1 MIEKIAVKNFKSL
14 KDIDLLLTNLNVLAG
29 LNGSGKSS
37 FIQSLLLLRQSWKS
51 TTGNVEG
58 LVLQDGDLI
67 SLGIG
72 KDVFYQYAGKEEK
85 IAFEI
90 QANKNLYKWSF
101 DYHPMKEI
109 LPENQTHYRTQLS
122 DFALFNRHFQYL
134 NAEHIPPQMRYGK
147 SENQVVNNRNI
158 GMKGEF
164 TAHYLSRYG
173 FSEKVQAKGLQHP
186 GANSDSL
193 IHQTDAW
200 INEISPGAKL
210 IAQEDRGIDVVRLA
224 IKFETKDGYTNEIKP
239 INTGFGISYVL
250 PVVVAILKA
259 GQGDI
264 LILENPESHLHP
276 RGQSTIGQLMAYAAQ
291 AGVNLFIETHSDHI
305 INGIRVAVK
314 DKRLAA
320 GNVKIFYFD
329 RVLDQSDQYTR
340 VEEILID
347 KNGELSS
354 YPRTFLDEWNEQLM
368 KLI

>member
-1 MIEKIAVKNFKSL
+1 M
-14 KDIDLLLTNLNVLAG
+14 
-29 LNGSGKSS
+29 
-37 FIQSLLLLRQSWKS
+37 
-51 TTGNVEG
+51 
-58 LVLQDGDLI
+58 VLQDGELI
-67 SLGIG
+67 SLGVG

-85 IAFEI
+85 IVFEI
-90 QANKNLYKWSF
+90 ESNEGVYKWSF
-101 DYHPMKEI
+101 DYFPMSEV
-109 LPENQTHYRTQLS
+109 LPANQTHYSDQLS
-122 DFALFNRHFQYL
+122 ACSLFNRNFQYL
-134 NAEHIPPQMRYGK
+134 NAEHIPPQMRYRK
-147 SENQVVNNRNI
+147 SETQVVSNRNI

-164 TAHYLSRYG
+164 AVHYLSQYG
-173 FSEKVQAKGLQHP
+173 ISEKIQYTGLLHP
-186 GANSDSL
+186 KANSNSL

-224 IKFETKDGYTNEIKP
+224 IKFETMDGYTNEVKP

-259 GQGDI
+259 RKGDI

-276 RGQSTIGQLMAYAAQ
+276 KGQSTIGRLAAYAAQ
-291 AGVNLFIETHSDHI
+291 AGVNIFIETHSDHI

-314 DKRLAA
+314 NGNLAEK
-320 GNVKIFYFD
+320 NVKIFYFD
-329 RVLDQSDQYTR
+329 RVLNRSHQYSQ

-354 YPRTFLDEWNEQLM
+354 YPPAFLDEWNEQLM

>member
-1 MIEKIAVKNFKSL
+1 MIERIAIKNFKSL
-14 KDIDLLLTNLNVLAG
+14 KDIDLSLTNLNVLAG

-37 FIQSLLLLRQSWKS
+37 FIQSLLLLRQSCNY
-51 TTGNVEG
+51 TAGNVEG

-85 IAFEI
+85 IIFEI
-90 QANKNLYKWSF
+90 QSNKNLYKWSF

-109 LPENQTHYRTQLS
+109 LPVNQTHCSTQLS
-122 DFALFNRHFQYL
+122 KCALFNSHFQYL
-134 NAEHIPPQMRYGK
+134 NVEHIPPQVRYGK
-147 SENQVVNNRNI
+147 SEDQVVKNRNI

-164 TAHYLSRYG
+164 AVHYLSQYG
-173 FSEKVQAKGLQHP
+173 FSEKIQDTGLQHP
-186 GANSDSL
+186 GANSNSL

-200 INEISPGAKL
+200 ITEFSPGAKL
-210 IAQEDRGIDVVRLA
+210 IAQEDRGIEVVRLA

-259 GQGDI
+259 RKGDI

-276 RGQSTIGQLMAYAAQ
+276 KGQSTIGRLIAYAAQ

-314 DKRLAA
+314 NKQLAA
-320 GNVKIFYFD
+320 NNVKIFYFN
-329 RVLDQSDQYTR
+329 RVLNQSDQYSR
-340 VEEILID
+340 IEEILID